1 MCVCLGVHVFTPACV
16 CVLLLRH
23 WSRPKC
29 FVVPS
34 STRQL
39 IHCMQ
44 VKGSCLQ
51 LTIGGTVNAFVQGRV
66 IAVALLLCLQRVTL
80 KWHIY
85 ICIWFKGLIVVFLKI
100 LRKYF
105 CFANILLRAEHFW
118 HSAIY
123 SGNNVNFLWTT
134 EPPIPEC
141 PQPAEHAKGHWSQ
154 YPAICKFKANLL
166 LFQKIILLSLFFVW
180 FAGSPCLVLP
190 TRISMRLLV
199 KVFAAVRNQKRMC
212 VPS

>member
-1 MCVCLGVHVFTPACV
+1 MCGCTTHCVVYVCVSLSVCVFKCTYVCVCVCLFGCACV

-34 STRQL
+34 STQQL

-51 LTIGGTVNAFVQGRV
+51 LTIGSAVNAFVQGRV
-66 IAVALLLCLQRVTL
+66 FAVALLLCLQRVTL

-85 ICIWFKGLIVVFLKI
+85 ISCIWFKGLIVVFLKI

-118 HSAIY
+118 HSAIN
-123 SGNNVNFLWTT
+123 SGNNENFLWTT
-134 EPPIPEC
+134 EPPHPRMPSTSWTCQRPLIP
-141 PQPAEHAKGHWSQ
+141 
-154 YPAICKFKANLL
+154 
-166 LFQKIILLSLFFVW
+166 
-180 FAGSPCLVLP
+180 
-190 TRISMRLLV
+190 ISSYL
-199 KVFAAVRNQKRMC
+199 
-212 VPS
+212 